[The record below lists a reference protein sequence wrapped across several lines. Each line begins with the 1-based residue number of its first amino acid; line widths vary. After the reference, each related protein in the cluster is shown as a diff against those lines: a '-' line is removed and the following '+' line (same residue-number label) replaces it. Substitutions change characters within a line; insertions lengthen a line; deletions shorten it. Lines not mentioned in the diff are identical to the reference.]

1 MRYALNILQ
10 ISNPLTKI
18 KLELLISQFLV
29 LPSSL
34 LLKKANMENNPEKLH
49 FVLFP
54 LMAPGHM
61 IPIIDIAKLLAK
73 EDITVTIVTTPV
85 NASRFESTIDR
96 AIKGGLDI
104 RVSIL
109 SFPWK
114 EFGLPEGCENVDLL
128 PSLSYNINFIEAAAK
143 LQEPMENL
151 LQELEPTPSCLIS
164 DLGFTWTT
172 EVARKFNIPRVV
184 FNGTSC
190 FSLLSLHNLITYD
203 MLGSVKSDT
212 DSFMVSGLP
221 DRIELTRTQVPNAVH
236 HAGHPLRVEMR
247 KAESEAFGMLV
258 NSFEE
263 LESEY
268 YKRYK
273 EAKGKNTIW
282 CVGPVSLCNQ
292 DQLDKEQR
300 GSLCNF
306 DSSQIMELALGLE
319 ASKQPFIL
327 AVRGGHNQH
336 EVERLIEEDGLKNR
350 VEGRGLI
357 IMGWAPQVLILSHPS
372 IGGFL
377 THCGWNSTIEGIS
390 AGVPLITCPLFSEQF
405 LNSKFVVQVLKVGIN
420 INIENPR
427 MIPGEEARIITLKKE
442 CVKQAVQI
450 VMDDGKEG
458 KELRER
464 AERLAE
470 RAKKAVDE
478 GGSSSRGLRLMIQD
492 VIQQTQKGC

>member
-1 MRYALNILQ
+1 
-10 ISNPLTKI
+10 
-18 KLELLISQFLV
+18 
-29 LPSSL
+29 
-34 LLKKANMENNPEKLH
+34 MENSQEKLH

-73 EDITVTIVTTPV
+73 EDIIVTIVTTPV
-85 NASRFESTIDR
+85 NASRFESTIER

-212 DSFMVSGLP
+212 DSFIVPGLP
-221 DRIELTRTQVPNAVH
+221 DSIELTRTQVPNAVH

-268 YKRYK
+268 YNRYK

-300 GSLCNF
+300 GNKAAVSVEQCMQWLESQKPKSVVYACLGSLCNF

-336 EVERLIEEDGLKNR
+336 EVERLIEEDGLKKR

-357 IMGWAPQVLILSHPS
+357 IMGWAPQVLILAHPS

-377 THCGWNSTIEGIS
+377 THCGWNSTLEGIS
-390 AGVPLITCPLFSEQF
+390 SGVPLITCPLFSEQF

-427 MIPGEEARIITLKKE
+427 MNPGEEARIITLKKE
-442 CVKQAVQI
+442 CVKQAIQI

-470 RAKKAVDE
+470 RARKAVEE
-478 GGSSSRGLRLMIQD
+478 GGSSNTGLRLMIQD
-492 VIQQTQKGC
+492 VVPQTRKGC